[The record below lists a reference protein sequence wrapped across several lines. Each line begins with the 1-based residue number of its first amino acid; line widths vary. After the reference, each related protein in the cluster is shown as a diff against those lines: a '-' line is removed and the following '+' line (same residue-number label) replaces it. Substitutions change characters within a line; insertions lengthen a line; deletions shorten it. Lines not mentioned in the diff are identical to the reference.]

1 MKKKIW
7 KKMLIGLGI
16 FLLLFLGGVF
26 AYMQHPKFG
35 KSPSGDRLKRMEQS
49 KNYRDGQFHNLS
61 ETPALA
67 EGTSVWKIYYDF
79 LFKSFPNSNPIDSI
93 PSVKND
99 LKNLKPEENVFVW
112 FGHSSYF
119 IQLNGKK
126 YLIDPVLSGN
136 ASPVAETNK
145 SFVGSE
151 VYSVEDLP
159 EIDYLLIT
167 HDHYDHLDYETI
179 LQLKP
184 KVKKVVTAL
193 GVGEHLEYWGFKP
206 EKLTELDWNDF
217 VEFENII
224 KLTAV
229 PARHFSGRTFKRN
242 ATLWTS
248 FVLEV
253 GEMKIFIGGD
263 SGYDPYFE
271 KIGEEFGPFDWAIL
285 ENGQYNEKWKYIHFL
300 PNETVQ
306 VAKDLKAKKVIPVH
320 NSKFK
325 LAQHAWWEPLDKFTE
340 EAEIQNLN
348 YATPK
353 IGELV
358 NLNDSLQNFNKWW
371 KDLK

>member
-7 KKMLIGLGI
+7 KKMLIGFFI
-16 FLLLFLGGVF
+16 VVLFLIGGIY

-35 KSPSGDRLKRMEQS
+35 KSPSGDRLKRMERS
-49 KNYRDGQFHNLS
+49 ENYRDGQFHNLS
-61 ETPALA
+61 QTPALA
-67 EGTSVWKIYYDF
+67 EGTSVWKIYYEF
-79 LFKSFPNSNPIDSI
+79 LFKSFPNTNPIDSI
-93 PSVKND
+93 PSVKTE
-99 LKNLKPEENVFVW
+99 LKNLKPEENVLVW

-136 ASPVAETNK
+136 ASPVAGTNK
-145 SFVGSE
+145 SFAGSE
-151 VYSVEDLP
+151 MYTVEDLP

-179 LQLKP
+179 LKLKP
-184 KVKKVVTAL
+184 KVKKTITAL

-206 EKLTELDWNDF
+206 ENLTELDWN
-217 VEFENII
+217 EFINLDTEI
-224 KLTAV
+224 KVTAV

-248 FVLEV
+248 FILEV

-263 SGYDPYFE
+263 SGYDPHFE
-271 KIGEEFGPFDWAIL
+271 KIGEVFGPFDWAIL

-306 VAKDLKAKKVIPVH
+306 VAIELKAKKVIPVH

-340 EAEIQNLN
+340 EAEKQHLN

-353 IGELV
+353 IGEFV
-358 NLNDSLQNFNKWW
+358 NLNDSVQNFTKWW

>member
-136 ASPVAETNK
+136 ASPVAGTNK
-145 SFVGSE
+145 SFAGSE
-151 VYSVEDLP
+151 MYTVEDLP

-184 KVKKVVTAL
+184 KVKKVITAL
-193 GVGEHLEYWGFKP
+193 GVGAHLEYWGFKP
-206 EKLTELDWNDF
+206 ENLTELDWKDF
-217 VEFENII
+217 VEFENNI

-271 KIGEEFGPFDWAIL
+271 LIGEEFGPFDWAIL

-306 VAKDLKAKKVIPVH
+306 AAKDLKAKKVIPVH

-340 EAEIQNLN
+340 EAQKQNLN

-358 NLNDSLQNFNKWW
+358 NLNDSLQNFTKWW

>member
-7 KKMLIGLGI
+7 KKMLIG
-16 FLLLFLGGVF
+16 FLIVVLFLIGGIY

-49 KNYRDGQFHNLS
+49 ENYRDGQFHNLS
-61 ETPALA
+61 QTPALA
-67 EGTSVWKIYYDF
+67 EGTSVWKIYYEF
-79 LFKSFPNSNPIDSI
+79 LFKSFPNTNPIDSI
-93 PSVKND
+93 PSVITE
-99 LKNLKPEENVFVW
+99 LKNLKPEENVLVW

-136 ASPVAETNK
+136 ASPVAGTNK
-145 SFVGSE
+145 SFAGSE
-151 VYSVEDLP
+151 MYTVEDLP

-179 LQLKP
+179 LKLKP
-184 KVKKVVTAL
+184 KVKKTITAL

-206 EKLTELDWNDF
+206 ENLTELDWN
-217 VEFENII
+217 EFINLDTEI
-224 KLTAV
+224 KVTAV

-248 FVLEV
+248 FILEV

-263 SGYDPYFE
+263 SGYDPHFE
-271 KIGEEFGPFDWAIL
+271 KIGEVFGPFDWAIL
-285 ENGQYNEKWKYIHFL
+285 ENGQYNEKWKNIHFL

-306 VAKDLKAKKVIPVH
+306 VAIELKAKKVIPVH

-340 EAEIQNLN
+340 EAEKQHLN

-353 IGELV
+353 IGEFV
-358 NLNDSLQNFNKWW
+358 NLNDSVQNFTKWW